1 MSSGRVDIRVIVDTS
16 DAAAKLTALWWE
28 VARIAHPEMS
38 DDELG
43 ELRRAELRLRPTA
56 VAQEPARGRS
66 R

>member
-1 MSSGRVDIRVIVDTS
+1 MSSDRVDIRVIVDSS
-16 DAAAKLTALWWE
+16 DATETLANLWWAA
-28 VARIAHPEMS
+28 ARLAHPEMS